1 MGSLLTGRPY
11 WGDQG
16 VPRRRSRTVVG
27 DRLGAVGAARPA
39 RGKTTAVLGVS
50 GGVGGADAQ
59 IAHTVRAQVIDLDRA
74 RTAHAGSSGRTT
86 ASRTVNDH
94 DRRGQREC
102 DREAPTRRS
111 PTPSA
116 PR

>member
-27 DRLGAVGAARPA
+27 GRLGAVGAARPA
-39 RGKTTAVLGVS
+39 RGETTAVLGVS

-59 IAHTVRAQVIDLDRA
+59 IAHALGAQVIDLDRA
-74 RTAHAGSSGRTT
+74 RPAHAGSSGRTT
-86 ASRTVNDH
+86 ASRTVDDH
-94 DRRGQREC
+94 DRRGQHEC
-102 DREAPTRRS
+102 CWEAPSRRS
-111 PTPSA
+111 PTLSA